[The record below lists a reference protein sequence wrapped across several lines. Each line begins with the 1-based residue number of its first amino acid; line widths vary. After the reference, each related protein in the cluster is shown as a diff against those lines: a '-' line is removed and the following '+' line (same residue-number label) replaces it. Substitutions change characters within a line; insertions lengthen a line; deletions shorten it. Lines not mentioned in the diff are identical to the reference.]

1 MGVSV
6 TVQLDGSADA
16 DLTAAPLVEVHERM
30 GEPTTFRLRLSDDIE
45 GGDLP
50 WLTDGRLAPDREV
63 TIVVEVNGD
72 KQCLVKGPIHG
83 QQARIAAGGAG
94 SWMDVLGSDASV
106 KMDREVKAAIWSGVA
121 ASDAASQIVAK
132 YGFTPDVKSTDG
144 RWDEDKHALVQR
156 DTDFRFVRRLAR
168 RAGFLFWLTAD
179 ASGTQTAHFKAP
191 PTDGS
196 PAAKLSL
203 RSPSPP
209 VVALDLSWDTE
220 RPTSTVGHQLDLNS
234 KDVLDGGVAK
244 SPVSSLGKSGL
255 TDVATGTRSAHV
267 TAPADDAGE
276 LSARGNGA
284 LTEAGWFLRGSL
296 ETSAQALGKI
306 VRAHT
311 IVEIDGA
318 GTRHSGKYFVAG
330 VRHLIDQTAHRMQV
344 ELVRNG
350 WGA

>member
-1 MGVSV
+1 
-6 TVQLDGSADA
+6 
-16 DLTAAPLVEVHERM
+16 
-30 GEPTTFRLRLSDDIE
+30 
-45 GGDLP
+45 
-50 WLTDGRLAPDREV
+50 
-63 TIVVEVNGD
+63 
-72 KQCLVKGPIHG
+72 
-83 QQARIAAGGAG
+83 
-94 SWMDVLGSDASV
+94 
-106 KMDREVKAAIWSGVA
+106 VA

-132 YGFTPDVKSTDG
+132 YGFTADVTPTNG
-144 RWDEDKHALVQR
+144 HWDEQKHALVQR
-156 DTDFRFVRRLAR
+156 GSDLAFVRRLAR

-179 ASGTQTAHFKAP
+179 ASGTQTAHFKPP
-191 PTDGS
+191 PTGQS

-209 VVALDLSWDTE
+209 VPALDLSWDTE

-234 KDVLDGGVAK
+234 KNVLDGGLANSPIAPLVK
-244 SPVSSLGKSGL
+244 SSL
-255 TDVATGTRSAHV
+255 TDVAQGTRTAHV

-276 LSARGNGA
+276 ISARGKGA
-284 LTEAGWFLRGSL
+284 LTEAGWFVRGSL
-296 ETSAQALGKI
+296 ETSAQALGKL

-344 ELVRNG
+344 ELMRNG